1 MVIDVMS
8 ANAEQNKKKDEH
20 ICSSI
25 VNVLC
30 VTDILTDI
38 AKAAKKVQQLATD
51 IDNKIFQYDP
61 TKLSLLANKIEKML
75 LLAPTFPATTYHRE
89 QIWKNNVERE
99 NFIHIIREEHYAIS
113 FIYQSIQNLHHT
125 ESTLGKTLDTL
136 LNKTQ
141 LILRKDMFCNY
152 VYILRVYLADWLSI
166 EEINGIKLPKDEK
179 RELSSFEYNTYA
191 AIVVQLLI
199 NWTRSIE
206 SLLSNLT
213 NRIGIDK
220 SQCLVSIF
228 DVDRLSN
235 TRASLKLQQLLVKFM
250 SPLTSLILVL
260 LSINCVA
267 SYKLRRS
274 QNDNM
279 CTMTGSILCMKE
291 ELTIIETISK
301 AISRQANE
309 IIEIIEQ
316 IKPLDTLHDYIKIE
330 VNNTQ
335 MNVPKTEYH
344 MKFRVAN
351 NIDKEF
357 LTNLFLEAHNAMIFF
372 YNSVEDLLA
381 LEVPYAATVD
391 KLFRRINYDL
401 REEMICRYRRALY
414 VFSQKWK
421 SANEIERLNFT
432 AHARARSMTHQVRS
446 VVILR
451 YLKEWVTLI
460 SYVIVNLSNKIN

>member
-1 MVIDVMS
+1 MSKFNVFILCCMVIDVMS

-213 NRIGIDK
+213 
-220 SQCLVSIF
+220 
-228 DVDRLSN
+228 
-235 TRASLKLQQLLVKFM
+235 
-250 SPLTSLILVL
+250 
-260 LSINCVA
+260 
-267 SYKLRRS
+267 
-274 QNDNM
+274 
-279 CTMTGSILCMKE
+279 
-291 ELTIIETISK
+291 
-301 AISRQANE
+301 
-309 IIEIIEQ
+309 
-316 IKPLDTLHDYIKIE
+316 
-330 VNNTQ
+330 
-335 MNVPKTEYH
+335 
-344 MKFRVAN
+344 
-351 NIDKEF
+351 
-357 LTNLFLEAHNAMIFF
+357 
-372 YNSVEDLLA
+372 
-381 LEVPYAATVD
+381 
-391 KLFRRINYDL
+391 
-401 REEMICRYRRALY
+401 
-414 VFSQKWK
+414 
-421 SANEIERLNFT
+421 
-432 AHARARSMTHQVRS
+432 
-446 VVILR
+446 
-451 YLKEWVTLI
+451 
-460 SYVIVNLSNKIN
+460 

>member
-1 MVIDVMS
+1 MSKFNVFILCCMVIDVMS

-213 NRIGIDK
+213 I
-220 SQCLVSIF
+220 
-228 DVDRLSN
+228 
-235 TRASLKLQQLLVKFM
+235 KFM